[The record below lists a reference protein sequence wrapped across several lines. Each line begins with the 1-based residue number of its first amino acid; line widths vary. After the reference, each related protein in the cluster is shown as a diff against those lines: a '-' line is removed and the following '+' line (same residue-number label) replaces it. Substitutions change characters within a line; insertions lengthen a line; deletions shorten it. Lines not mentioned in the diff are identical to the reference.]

1 MLSFLILSHGFLYAK
16 DIFSFY
22 IDQNNLS
29 FLLAF
34 LIMRKASKLLKHE
47 NLIKKSSMIIDKQSL
62 DMENLK
68 SLNSYLI
75 LYEN

>member
-1 MLSFLILSHGFLYAK
+1 MLKFFT

-22 IDQNNLS
+22 IDQNNLF

>member
-1 MLSFLILSHGFLYAK
+1 MDFCMLKLFT

-29 FLLAF
+29 LLLAF

>member
-1 MLSFLILSHGFLYAK
+1 MDFCMLKLFT

-22 IDQNNLS
+22 IDQNNLF

>member
-1 MLSFLILSHGFLYAK
+1 MLKFFT

-22 IDQNNLS
+22 IDQNNLF

-34 LIMRKASKLLKHE
+34 LIMRKASKLLKHD